1 MRELILGGA
10 RSGKSRLAES
20 RMTEYEQTGMQVV
33 YIATAEAL
41 DEEMAVRLQHHR
53 ANRPAHWF
61 TLEEPVHLAQAL
73 KEYAAPDRCLLV
85 DCLTLWLS
93 ALLFKGEGGV
103 QLEAG
108 LPLTCP
114 KFWEERQALLDVL
127 PQLPGEIVLVSNEIG
142 SGVVPENRLARRFAD
157 EQGRLNQE
165 VAALCERVTLSI
177 AGLPLTLRG

>member
-10 RSGKSRLAES
+10 RSGKSRLAEQRAS
-20 RMTEYEQTGMQVV
+20 DCEQRGIQVI

-41 DEEMAVRLQHHR
+41 DGEMAERLMHHR
-53 ANRPAHWF
+53 ANRPAHWL
-61 TLEEPVHLAQAL
+61 TVEEPVHLAQAL
-73 KEYAAPDRCLLV
+73 KTYAAANRCLLV

-93 ALLFKGEGGV
+93 AVLFHGEGGA

-114 KFWEERQALLDVL
+114 KFWSERQALLDAL
-127 PQLPGEIVLVSNEIG
+127 PRLPGDIVIVSNEIG

-157 EQGRLNQE
+157 EQGRLNQD

-177 AGLPLTLRG
+177 AGLPLALRG

>member
-10 RSGKSRLAES
+10 RSGKSRLAEQRAS
-20 RMTEYEQTGMQVV
+20 DCEHRGMQVIYV
-33 YIATAEAL
+33 ATAEAL
-41 DEEMAVRLQHHR
+41 DGEMAARLTHHR

-61 TLEEPVHLAQAL
+61 TVEEPFYLAQAL
-73 KEYAAPDRCLLV
+73 QAYAAPDRCLVV

-93 ALLFKGEGGV
+93 ALLFKGAGGA

-108 LPLTCP
+108 LPLICER
-114 KFWEERQALLDVL
+114 FWTERQALLDLL
-127 PQLPGEIVLVSNEIG
+127 PTLPGEIVMVSNEIG

-157 EQGRLNQE
+157 EQGRLNQD

-177 AGLPLTLRG
+177 AGLPLALRG